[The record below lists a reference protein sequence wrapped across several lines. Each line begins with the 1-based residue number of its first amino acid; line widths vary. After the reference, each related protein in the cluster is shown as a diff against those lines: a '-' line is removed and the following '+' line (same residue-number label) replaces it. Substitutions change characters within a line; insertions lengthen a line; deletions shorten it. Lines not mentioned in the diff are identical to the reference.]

1 MKCGRR
7 GGWWGSDK
15 RKEAG
20 NVGGR
25 GYRGGLVIL
34 KATREASCNGES
46 FGSKNASH
54 PHNPLLILWH
64 IYIQLYQRAARS
76 PTWLLLQGTF
86 AVWRCLMSFSSQV
99 DKECFLDK
107 KEKELNN
114 YRGSQHGVVPF
125 FKLSCSYKSVNQA
138 PISRGPL
145 EVFGCVIYIFCLK
158 CNVLAIYKLCQME
171 IITSHLG
178 PNVQHRS

>member
-1 MKCGRR
+1 MLLLFFVLFFAGIPISRICASRICASQGRGWFHGFEMRVAVVILSSAQSGREYLLGPWYEICGSR

-20 NVGGR
+20 NVGGW

-86 AVWRCLMSFSSQV
+86 AVWSCLMSFSSHV

-107 KEKELNN
+107 KRK
-114 YRGSQHGVVPF
+114 G
-125 FKLSCSYKSVNQA
+125 
-138 PISRGPL
+138 
-145 EVFGCVIYIFCLK
+145 
-158 CNVLAIYKLCQME
+158 
-171 IITSHLG
+171 
-178 PNVQHRS
+178 